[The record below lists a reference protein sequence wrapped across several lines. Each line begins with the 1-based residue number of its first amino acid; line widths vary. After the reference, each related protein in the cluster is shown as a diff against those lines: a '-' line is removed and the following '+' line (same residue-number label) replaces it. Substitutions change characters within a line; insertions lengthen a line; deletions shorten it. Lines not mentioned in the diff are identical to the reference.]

1 MKHLQKTVFLSI
13 FALALYSCS
22 KDETNS
28 LQPDLLKANAAAKVP
43 SKPYQGTRIK
53 EIRTQGRSYVI
64 SYNKQGQIDSINAED
79 NYPGGSKYKCVAFYT
94 ATRLDSVQL
103 INRGRTESVT
113 TNIRYHG
120 NLIVQ
125 TDYWTQRPYQP
136 YPFVRPLYY
145 DNKKR
150 LLNSMTQ
157 DKFTYNEAGAI
168 IASENSSYSG
178 FNYTYTVDY
187 NINPL
192 HLIPNFF
199 VVLIEDYNIVEFWY
213 NPYNTTSALRADG
226 MSSSFY
232 HNEYNHKGQLVKI
245 SWTEYGYPRFLTYIY
260 E

>member
-1 MKHLQKTVFLSI
+1 MKHLQQTVFFSL
-13 FALALYSCS
+13 FALVFYSCS

-28 LQPDLLKANAAAKVP
+28 LYPDLLTASASSKVP
-43 SKPYQGTRIK
+43 SKPYHGTRIK
-53 EIRTQGRSYVI
+53 EIRTQSRSYVI

-79 NYPGGSKYKCVAFYT
+79 NYPGGAKYKCVAFYT
-94 ATRLDSVQL
+94 ASRLDSVQL
-103 INRGRTESVT
+103 INRGKIESVT
-113 TNIRYHG
+113 TNIQYHG

-125 TDYWTQRPYQP
+125 SDYWTQRPYQP

-157 DKFTYNEAGAI
+157 NKFTYNDKGAI
-168 IASENSSYSG
+168 IASTNPNYPE
-178 FNYTYTVDY
+178 FNFTYTVDN

-192 HLIPNFF
+192 HLVPNFF

-213 NPYNTTSALRADG
+213 NPYNTTSAIRADG
-226 MSSSFY
+226 RSSSFY
-232 HNEYNHKGQLVKI
+232 HDEYNEHGQLVKK
-245 SWTEYGYPRFLTYIY
+245 SWTEYGYPQFLNFIY